1 MPPKMK
7 APPKLCIECN
17 QKGRLVKKLNIII
30 CIECNKLDKYTL
42 ITKTK
47 SKLKYF
53 LTDDDLDDEH
63 LVSYEG
69 KSGYGI
75 GTYYTIYDIK
85 KKVCQKYNASRVN
98 LDTNLDPNPNP
109 NPNPNPDPNPPLDT
123 NIDISEC
130 DTIIKKIKNDK
141 KQTKEERRIKSNE
154 KKQLQ
159 CNKRKEELETALNK
173 AGVELRRDSTLCSNY
188 IDGKIEKNNPRG
200 RSHGSNMFSSIDQIV
215 KRMCNMKYL
224 YEYCHMEECKD
235 IAYEEHR
242 ETLKAG
248 YYPDCSVSDSAEY
261 LALKKYSNSTYPLIY
276 PWQVQDE

>member
-1 MPPKMK
+1 MPPKIK
-7 APPKLCIECN
+7 APPKLCVECN

-30 CIECNKLDKYTL
+30 CIECNKLDTYTL

-47 SKLKYF
+47 AKLNYF

-75 GTYYTIYDIK
+75 GTFYTIYDIK
-85 KKVCQKYNASRVN
+85 KKVCQKYNASRGIVN
-98 LDTNLDPNPNP
+98 TDTNLD
-109 NPNPNPDPNPPLDT
+109 
-123 NIDISEC
+123 ISQC
-130 DTIIKKIKNDK
+130 DTIIKQIINSK
-141 KQTKEERRIKSNE
+141 KETKEERRLKRNE
-154 KKQLQ
+154 KKQIQ
-159 CNKRKEELETALNK
+159 CNKRKAELETALHK
-173 AGVELRRDSTLCSNY
+173 AGLQLRSDSTLCSNY
-188 IDGKIEKNNPRG
+188 IDGKIDGKIDGNTSHG
-200 RSHGSNMFSSIDQIV
+200 RSHDSNMYTTIDQIV

-224 YEYCHMEECKD
+224 YDYCHMEECRD
-235 IAYEEHR
+235 IAYEEYR

-276 PWQVQDE
+276 PWQVQDA